1 MLSARQYCLNI
12 LVNGSLRCY
21 KEKNNNKLQ
30 KKTKQKT
37 PFSTDISDPSLI
49 AGMLFG
55 DDGDKAAIN
64 TQSHVNSQGT
74 LREENRKS
82 SSDPIRS
89 ETKLAMAITRDLF
102 LPELSHV
109 MTA

>member
-1 MLSARQYCLNI
+1 MVLCAATRKKTTTTY
-12 LVNGSLRCY
+12 
-21 KEKNNNKLQ
+21 

-37 PFSTDISDPSLI
+37 PFSTGISDPSLI
-49 AGMLFG
+49 AGMLFS
-55 DDGDKAAIN
+55 DDGDKPAIN

-109 MTA
+109 MTV